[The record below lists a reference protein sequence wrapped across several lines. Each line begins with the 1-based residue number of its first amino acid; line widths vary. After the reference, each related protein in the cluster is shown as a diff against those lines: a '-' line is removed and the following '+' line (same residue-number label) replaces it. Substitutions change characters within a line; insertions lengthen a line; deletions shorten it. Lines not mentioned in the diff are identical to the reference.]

1 MALTD
6 FDLVLFGGGGDL
18 SMRKLIPALYA
29 RDRAGDLP
37 PTAQIICVGRHGWN
51 QEEFVNALNENAKPH
66 ISEKTLTPAAWDKFC
81 TRIKY
86 VSLDASNVDTYQPLN
101 DALRD
106 NPAITRVFYL
116 ATPPTLFAKI
126 CHNLSCLLYTSDA
139 ADE

>member
-37 PTAQIICVGRHGWN
+37 ATAQIICVGRN
-51 QEEFVNALNENAKPH
+51 TRSAAEFIETVNENAKSH
-66 ISEKTLTPAAWDKFC
+66 INEKTFNQAVREKYCA
-81 TRIKY
+81 RIKY
-86 VSLDASNVDTYQPLN
+86 VALDASDDSTYQPLN
-101 DALRD
+101 DVLRD
-106 NPAITRVFYL
+106 SSAITRVFYL

-126 CHNLSCLLYTSDA
+126 C
-139 ADE
+139 